1 MVLIIFSLL
10 KQCAFLQCAFFSM
23 PRIWNLIEGNR
34 TKKTKQNKK
43 QNKKKNKKQ
52 NKKQNKKRAPHTRHK
67 SRDQS
72 RDLLEVKNKN
82 KLFPWNCHVV
92 CGVSLPQTTCVYLFP
107 DAARVFF
114 SWAWSRRIRRDGQP
128 LSCSHGGYGGCLR
141 RTPVL
146 IGGTEAA
153 SSL

>member
-34 TKKTKQNKK
+34 TKK
-43 QNKKKNKKQ
+43 KNKTK
-52 NKKQNKKRAPHTRHK
+52 NKTKNARHK

-114 SWAWSRRIRRDGQP
+114 FLGLEPPYPQRRTTAFLQPRRIRRLFKENP
-128 LSCSHGGYGGCLR
+128 CSYWRNRSG
-141 RTPVL
+141 
-146 IGGTEAA
+146 
-153 SSL
+153 

>member
-10 KQCAFLQCAFFSM
+10 KQCAFLQYAFFSM

-34 TKKTKQNKK
+34 TKKTKQKTE
-43 QNKKKNKKQ
+43 Q
-52 NKKQNKKRAPHTRHK
+52 KKQNKKRAPHTRHK

-114 SWAWSRRIRRDGQP
+114 FLGLEPPYPQRRTTAFLQPRRIRRLFKENP
-128 LSCSHGGYGGCLR
+128 CSYWRNRSG
-141 RTPVL
+141 
-146 IGGTEAA
+146 
-153 SSL
+153 

>member
-34 TKKTKQNKK
+34 TKK
-43 QNKKKNKKQ
+43 KNKTK
-52 NKKQNKKRAPHTRHK
+52 NKTKKRAPHTRHK

-114 SWAWSRRIRRDGQP
+114 FLGLEPPYPQRRTTAFLQPRRIRRLFKENP
-128 LSCSHGGYGGCLR
+128 CSYWRNRSG
-141 RTPVL
+141 
-146 IGGTEAA
+146 
-153 SSL
+153 

>member
-10 KQCAFLQCAFFSM
+10 KQCAFLQYAFFSM

-34 TKKTKQNKK
+34 TKKT
-43 QNKKKNKKQ
+43 KQ

-114 SWAWSRRIRRDGQP
+114 FLGLEPPYPQRRTTAFLQPRRIRRLFKENP
-128 LSCSHGGYGGCLR
+128 CSYWRNRSG
-141 RTPVL
+141 
-146 IGGTEAA
+146 
-153 SSL
+153 